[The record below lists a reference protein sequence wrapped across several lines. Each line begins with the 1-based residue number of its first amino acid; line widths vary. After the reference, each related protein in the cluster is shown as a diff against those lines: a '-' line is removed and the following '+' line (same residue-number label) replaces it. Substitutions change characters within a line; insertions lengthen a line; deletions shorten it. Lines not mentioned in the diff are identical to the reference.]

1 MGEVIMVDMRVR
13 ISAPGMTSPYNG
25 KTGTVRSV
33 AGGTCQVKLDDGRR
47 LGIASKCCVPL
58 VTIPPA
64 PMETGIKF
72 EPSEWSEQQPEPK
85 TERKVVI
92 AFLDVQEGA
101 SENVIIT
108 TMSEDENGWVI
119 NHDAKTIDAARVR
132 KSSGVSVGD
141 VIYTVVPFPEPEPET
156 MKDVLNDIS
165 NVKGGLNE
173 AEIASF
179 QKRIR
184 AAKERSK

>member
-13 ISAPGMTSPYNG
+13 ISAPGMSSPYNG

-33 AGGTCQVKLDDGRR
+33 AGGGCQVKLDDGRR
-47 LGIASKCCVPL
+47 IGIASKCCVPL
-58 VTIPPA
+58 VTIPMPLR
-64 PMETGIKF
+64 ETG
-72 EPSEWSEQQPEPK
+72 STEWSEQQPEPK